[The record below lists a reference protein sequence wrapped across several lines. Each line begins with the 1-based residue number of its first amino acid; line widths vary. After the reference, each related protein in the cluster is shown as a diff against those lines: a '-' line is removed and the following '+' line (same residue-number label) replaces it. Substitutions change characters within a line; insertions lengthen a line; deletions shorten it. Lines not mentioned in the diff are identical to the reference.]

1 MKNWKAWPI
10 GGFIILVSVAL
21 VWTYSANALD
31 WWVARRLK
39 EREAALTK
47 IVEEKEKLAADAEA
61 RFLAAQGRASQAESK
76 AKTAEARAAEFKR
89 QADQQAAER
98 QQLVVRL
105 RETEATLDQIREEAL
120 HVPTSELLARIRHA
134 LERLRAPIA
143 VPVRRPGG

>member
-1 MKNWKAWPI
+1 MGWKTW
-10 GGFIILVSVAL
+10 GIIAAVLVVAAA
-21 VWTYSANALD
+21 VGWIYAADALD
-31 WWVARRLK
+31 LWVTHRLK
-39 EREAALTK
+39 EREAALSK

-61 RFLAAQGRASQAESK
+61 RFLAAQGRASQAEVK
-76 AKTAEARAAEFKR
+76 AKTAEARAAEFKK

-105 RETEATLDQIREEAL
+105 RETEATLQQIREEAL

-143 VPVRRPGG
+143 VPVRCPGG